1 MFQASQGALVVKN
14 PPASA
19 GDRRNS
25 DLIPGSRGCLEG
37 GHGNPLQYSC
47 VENPHGQRSLAGYS
61 PYGCKELAM
70 TEHSTE
76 HLLEAA
82 GLPSF
87 EDFIPKF
94 YIIFTSSLIYII
106 YLFCQQIE
114 YPLLCVKHQMS
125 KRA

>member
-1 MFQASQGALVVKN
+1 MVNNL
-14 PPASA
+14 PANTRDTGS
-19 GDRRNS
+19 
-25 DLIPGSRGCLEG
+25 IPVLGKSPGR
-37 GHGNPLQYSC
+37 GHGNSLQYSC
-47 VENPHGQRSLAGYS
+47 LEIPHGQRSLAGYS

-94 YIIFTSSLIYII
+94 YIIFTTSLIYII